1 MKEDVISILKEL
13 KCPFHDEEEVIN
25 FEYEGEEFAFI
36 VEEDKPFIQL
46 LNLDMMTISMDDI
59 DEVLRLKNAIN
70 LRLKNAINA
79 ANYNCYVSIRYHIQC
94 DEISAV
100 GGANILFESFVPNRK
115 GLLQFMLSKFFEM
128 KDYLKEQMLTLQY
141 AEEPE
146 TLIN

>member
-13 KCPFHDEEEVIN
+13 KCPFHDEDGVIN
-25 FEYEGEEFAFI
+25 FEYEGEEFSLI
-36 VEEDKPFIQL
+36 IEEGKPFVQL
-46 LNLDMMTISMDDI
+46 LNLDMMSISMDNI
-59 DEVLRLKNAIN
+59 DEVLRLKS
-70 LRLKNAINA
+70 AINA
-79 ANYNCYVSIRYHIQC
+79 ANYNCYVSIRYHRLC

>member
-1 MKEDVISILKEL
+1 MKEEVIRILKEL
-13 KCPFHDEEEVIN
+13 ECPFQDEEEVIN
-25 FEYEGEEFAFI
+25 FEYEGEKFAFI

-46 LNLDMMTISMDDI
+46 LNLDMMTICMDDI
-59 DEVLRLKNAIN
+59 DEV

-79 ANYNCYVSIRYHIQC
+79 ANYNCYVSIRYHRLC

-115 GLLQFMLSKFFEM
+115 GLLQFMLGKFFEM
-128 KDYLKEQMLTLQY
+128 KNYLKEQMLTLQY
-141 AEEPE
+141 AEQPE